1 MIEKIAEIIENNS
14 GDIAYGYSNET
25 SAEFRKCI
33 LTPLAG
39 RIHQLILSHYSQAE
53 EVLSEEF
60 EEKLTELSTNLNGC
74 AYPMGQET
82 CRYPDDGDC
91 VRCFSDQIKEFIQS
105 QAAHSRLKY
114 EAEKEQAVKAE
125 RERIIKWIKEH
136 ETQSPILEDKGFC
149 YYIEPVEF
157 EYLDPQKA
165 QALKGEG

>member
-105 QAAHSRLKY
+105 QAAHSRLKF
-114 EAEKEQAVKAE
+114 EAEKLAAVKAE
-125 RERIIKWIKEH
+125 WERIIKTGYRGRQNTTDGKWRDGTYVFIPD
-136 ETQSPILEDKGFC
+136 TDW
-149 YYIEPVEF
+149 
-157 EYLDPQKA
+157 